1 MQNVLVVLI
10 VAVLGVLLYLV
21 SSLNNSNKSHKLEQP
36 QSPPL
41 DINALVSTIRSTVEA
56 EVRKTAA
63 ESLQNSTQQSAEFF
77 SAQARNLDQ
86 QTRALLQPFE
96 QHINNLS
103 QSVTSLQSSFT
114 SEQSTVSSLAQQIQN
129 LNSTT
134 TSLSNMLKSPSAR
147 GSWGENQ
154 LRNVIQ
160 LAGMESFCDYSEQF
174 TGGEGERNQR
184 PDVVVRL
191 PNNAFLAIDSK
202 AVLAAYGR
210 MSEAADTA
218 TKDAELKMH
227 ARDLRNHMKSL
238 ADRKYWEQFP
248 SAPEFVVMF
257 IPGEGFVSDAMRTD
271 PTLLEDAM
279 RQRVLIAS
287 PVNLLALLLAV
298 AKGWQAHKATEHADE
313 VARLGAEV
321 YDRVGKVLE
330 LVTRMGKGLDSS
342 TKAFNDL
349 VGSIES
355 RMLVTLRK
363 FRDLGVVQAEID
375 EIKQIEVS
383 TRELTASEA
392 PRELN

>member
-1 MQNVLVVLI
+1 MQTLLVGLI
-10 VAVLGVLLYLV
+10 VVVLGVLLYMV
-21 SSLNNSNKSHKLEQP
+21 NAIKSTSQVQQQAQP
-36 QSPPL
+36 QNPPI
-41 DINALVSTIRSTVEA
+41 DINALVATIRSTVEA

-63 ESLQNSTQQSAEFF
+63 ESLQSSTQQSAEFF

-96 QHINNLS
+96 QHINSLS
-103 QSVTSLQSSFT
+103 QSVSSLQTSFT
-114 SEQSTVSSLAQQIQN
+114 SEQSTVSSLALQIQN

-210 MSEAADTA
+210 MSEAADAA

-227 ARDLRNHMKSL
+227 ARDLRNHMKTL
-238 ADRKYWEQFP
+238 ADKKYWEQFP

-330 LVTRMGKGLDSS
+330 LVSKMGKGIESS
-342 TKAFNDL
+342 TRAYNEL

-363 FRDLGVVQAEID
+363 FRELGVVQTEID
-375 EIKQIEVS
+375 EVKQIEVA
-383 TRELTASEA
+383 TRELSAVEV

>member
-1 MQNVLVVLI
+1 MQSVLIGLIVVVLVVLLYM
-10 VAVLGVLLYLV
+10 VNTMKRSNQVQQPVL
-21 SSLNNSNKSHKLEQP
+21 P
-36 QSPPL
+36 QTPPL
-41 DINALVSTIRSTVEA
+41 DVNALVTTIRSTVEA

-103 QSVTSLQSSFT
+103 QSVASLQTSFT
-114 SEQSTVSSLAQQIQN
+114 SEQSTVSSLALQIQN

-191 PNNAFLAIDSK
+191 PNNAFLAVDSK

-218 TKDAELKMH
+218 TKELELKKH
-227 ARDLRNHMKSL
+227 ASDLRNHMKTL
-238 ADRKYWEQFP
+238 ADKKYWEQFP

-330 LVTRMGKGLDSS
+330 LVGKMGKGIESS
-342 TKAFNDL
+342 TKAYNDL

-363 FRDLGVVQAEID
+363 FRDLGVVQTEID
-375 EIKQIEVS
+375 EVKQIEVS
-383 TRELTASEA
+383 TRELSAAET